1 MDVLFQ
7 MKLKKA
13 KINTFER
20 QNKMFAM
27 STSKTMPMFIFSVKI
42 QLQKISCEHY
52 SKNILNPLSASF
64 IKLSNTLK
72 QFVGKLPMNCLSVF
86 DHFVGL
92 ALKGLSFLTVFAYD
106 LYKAES
112 RAGRWRAAWRLQNL
126 IMATHLFLFN
136 RDTL

>member
-42 QLQKISCEHY
+42 QLQKI
-52 SKNILNPLSASF
+52 
-64 IKLSNTLK
+64 
-72 QFVGKLPMNCLSVF
+72 
-86 DHFVGL
+86 
-92 ALKGLSFLTVFAYD
+92 
-106 LYKAES
+106 
-112 RAGRWRAAWRLQNL
+112 
-126 IMATHLFLFN
+126 
-136 RDTL
+136 